1 MQHLNRIVLIS
12 SFLACMG
19 LSTAKASDG
28 VLEISQAC
36 VTSPTGC
43 FSGDSAGFP
52 VTIDGSAGRS
62 YILTSSLTVANQN
75 TTAIQITADSV
86 TLDLNGFT
94 IRGTLTCNY
103 LPYAVCS
110 PVGTGNG
117 VTGFVN
123 TSVRNGTIIAMGGY
137 GLDLSFDSV
146 VEDVRLLGNGLGGMR
161 VGPGSSTRE
170 VTANANNGYGI
181 LTDFRNTVHAVNA
194 TNNGAGGIKLG
205 QSSLVRDSIVHSN
218 NGPGIECLAGCLATG
233 NQASGNVGAGLAGPA
248 TCASSDL
255 SYSGNQIRGNTG
267 GFLTGCGVQIGPN
280 SCNGSTASC
289 P

>member
-12 SFLACMG
+12 SFLVCMS

-36 VTSPTGC
+36 ALAGC
-43 FSGDSAGFP
+43 FSGDTAGFP

-75 TTAIQITADSV
+75 TTAIQITTDGVS
-86 TLDLNGFT
+86 LDLNGFS
-94 IRGTLTCNY
+94 IRGTLLCNY
-103 LPYAVCS
+103 LPYAVCT

-117 VTGFVN
+117 IAALGN
-123 TSVRNGTIIAMGGY
+123 AAIRNGTIVAMGGY
-137 GLDLSFDSV
+137 GLDMSFDSV
-146 VEDVRLLGNGLGGMR
+146 VEDVRVLGNGLGGLRM
-161 VGPGSSTRE
+161 GPGSSTRD
-170 VTANANNGYGI
+170 VIANANNGYGI

-194 TNNGAGGIKLG
+194 TNNGAGGIKVG
-205 QSSLVRDSIVHSN
+205 QSSLVRDSVVHSN

-233 NQASGNVGAGLAGPA
+233 NQASGNIGAGLAGPT
-248 TCASSDL
+248 TCVNSDL
-255 SYSGNQIRGNTG
+255 SYSGNQIRGNSG